1 MIRRRILTLLL
12 IVGLLPLIASATGGE
27 TTPVSIHSLAPTFFW
42 MAVLLMAAKVSGL
55 IERFGQPAVLGELL
69 IGVALGNL
77 HLFGIT
83 IIDAVKENE
92 LLQFLA
98 ELGVVILLFQIGL
111 ESNIQQML
119 RVGPRALLVATVGV
133 VVPFALGAALVG
145 PLILPGLSNNAYLFL
160 GAALTATSVG
170 ITARVFRDI
179 GKLQSPEARI
189 VLGAAVIDDV
199 IGLIILAVVSAIATE
214 GSVGLASVTLITA
227 KALIFL
233 IGAILLGYCIAP
245 HLGRLFAK
253 IHSGTGMKLTLAI
266 SLGLLFAAAAQ
277 WIGLAPIVGAFAAGL
292 VFDPVHFRHF
302 KDPEIVTDVRKAI
315 ENLHSKEREGILH
328 ALERHSHRHVEE
340 LIEPLGHFLV
350 PLFFLMIGLKVE
362 LALLAQPAI
371 LLVALVITVAAFA
384 GKIVSGL
391 VAGKVRKS
399 IVGWGMVPRG
409 EVGLIF
415 ASMGLAL
422 GVISKDVFSVIV
434 IMVILTTLFTP
445 PVLTLLLRKH
455 D

>member
-1 MIRRRILTLLL
+1 MRRYLAPLVVI
-12 IVGLLPLIASATGGE
+12 GLLPLLASATGGD
-27 TTPVSIHSLAPTFFW
+27 TTQTHSLAPTFFW
-42 MAVLLMAAKVSGL
+42 MAVLLVAAKISGL
-55 IERFGQPAVLGELL
+55 IERIGQPAVLGELL
-69 IGVALGNL
+69 IGVLLGNL

-83 IIDAVKENE
+83 IMDAVKENE
-92 LLQFLA
+92 LLLFLA

-133 VVPFALGAALVG
+133 IVPFALGTAIVG
-145 PLILPGLSNNAYLFL
+145 PLVLPGLPANAYLFL

-170 ITARVFRDI
+170 ITARVFRDL

-189 VLGAAVIDDV
+189 VLGAAVLDDV
-199 IGLIILAVVSAIATE
+199 MGLIILAVVSAIATE
-214 GSVGLASVTLITA
+214 GSIGLANITLITA
-227 KALIFL
+227 KALLFL
-233 IGAILLGYCIAP
+233 IGAILVGYFTAP
-245 HLGRLFAK
+245 TIGKFFAK
-253 IHSGTGMKLTLAI
+253 IHSGSGMKLTLAI
-266 SLGLLFAAAAQ
+266 GMGLLFAAAAQ

-292 VFDPVHFRHF
+292 VLDPVHFHHF
-302 KDPEIVTDVRKAI
+302 KDPEIITDIRKTT
-315 ENLHSKEREGILH
+315 ENLHPTQREKILQ
-328 ALERHSHRHVEE
+328 ALQRHSHRHVEE

-362 LALLAQPAI
+362 LALLAQPTI
-371 LLVALVITVAAFA
+371 LLTALAITVAAFA
-384 GKIVSGL
+384 GKIVSGA

-415 ASMGLAL
+415 ASMGLSI
-422 GVISKDVFSVIV
+422 GVISKDIFSVIV

-445 PVLTLLLRKH
+445 PILTLLLKREESKN
-455 D
+455 